1 LLALCTLALHKS
13 QLGLQSWQRPGL
25 LTLTQRRLQAL
36 LRLWMPLHTSPG
48 LLPLLRLQEPL
59 QQWKSQVPLK
69 LKSLQKNLRM
79 QRLQMPLGMHKS
91 PLELQSWLWPAL
103 CKLALHKLQLGL
115 QSWLWQVLCTLT
127 PRTSLPLLP
136 NDDDRGV
143 FCDDH
148 DGALYGSLSLPSRL
162 QALLRLWMSLH
173 MSPELLPLLRLQEP
187 LRQWR
192 SQVPLKLKSRR
203 MTLRTQMLQMPLEL
217 HKSQLELQLWLWL
230 ALCRL
235 ALTLHTLLPPRLN
248 DDDHGVFCDDHDG
261 ALYASLSLPSRLPG
275 LLRLWMMFRRSRGPL
290 PLLRLQEPLR

>member
-1 LLALCTLALHKS
+1 LHRSGCRSWWPVLCKLALHKS
-13 QLGLQSWQRPGL
+13 QLGLQSR
-25 LTLTQRRLQAL
+25 
-36 LRLWMPLHTSPG
+36 
-48 LLPLLRLQEPL
+48 
-59 QQWKSQVPLK
+59 
-69 LKSLQKNLRM
+69 
-79 QRLQMPLGMHKS
+79 
-91 PLELQSWLWPAL
+91 
-103 CKLALHKLQLGL
+103 
-115 QSWLWQVLCTLT
+115 LWQVLCTLAL
-127 PRTSLPLLP
+127 RTSLPLLL

-148 DGALYGSLSLPSRL
+148 DGALCGSLSLQSRL
-162 QALLRLWMSLH
+162 QVLLRLWMSLH
-173 MSPELLPLLRLQEP
+173 TSLELLPLLRLQEP

-217 HKSQLELQLWLWL
+217 HKSQLELQLWLWP

-235 ALTLHTLLPPRLN
+235 ALHTLQLGLQSWWRRALCTLTLHTLLPPRLN

-275 LLRLWMMFRRSRGPL
+275 LLRLWMLFRRSRGPL